1 MKTGVLYWSL
11 NRKQNTGFYSEQGII
26 NYMKAKKPTVAL
38 VGRPNVGKSTLFNR
52 LIGGRTAIVEDLPG
66 TTRDRIYGDS
76 EWNGKIFTV
85 IDTGGLEAPTVMADE
100 RVRQPDPDSLTSDS
114 ALFVSHIQNQAQ
126 LALDESDAIILV
138 VDGKEGLTA
147 ADQDVAEI
155 LRLTKKPVF
164 LAVNKTESEQ
174 RQLEAVE
181 FWNLGIGEP
190 MPISAYHGDGV
201 GDLLDVV
208 VDALPAFST
217 EDIDEDL
224 ISIAIVGRPNVG
236 KSSLLNRLLGSERA
250 IVSDVPG
257 TTRDPIDTE
266 LVYHGQKIMLVDTAG
281 IRRRGRI
288 EPGIE
293 KYSVLRSVRS
303 IDRADVA
310 LLLIDATEGV
320 TAQDTHVA
328 GYVLEKYK
336 SVVVLVNKWDLVE
349 KDAYTM
355 ITYSQQVREDLKFMD
370 YVPVLFISTITQQ
383 RLHKILP
390 AALEVAE
397 QRAHRLS
404 TSEFNQLLHRAY
416 DKTSPPSKNGR
427 PLRIYFGTQ
436 FKTDPPS
443 FTIFVN
449 DPDLVHF
456 SYERYLENQIREH
469 YPFIGT
475 PIRLFFRPRSG
486 EQNR

>member
-1 MKTGVLYWSL
+1 MKP
-11 NRKQNTGFYSEQGII
+11 
-26 NYMKAKKPTVAL
+26 KKPTVAL

-85 IDTGGLEAPTVMADE
+85 IDTGGLEAPTVMADA
-100 RVRQPDPDSLTSDS
+100 RVRQPDPNLLTSDS
-114 ALFVSHIQNQAQ
+114 ALFVTHIQNQAQ
-126 LALDESDAIILV
+126 LALDEADAIILV

-147 ADQDVAEI
+147 ADQDVADI

-164 LAVNKTESEQ
+164 LAVNKAESEQ
-174 RQLEAVE
+174 RQMEAVE

-190 MPISAYHGDGV
+190 TPISAYHGDGV
-201 GDLLDVV
+201 GDLLDLVA
-208 VDALPAFST
+208 DALPAYST
-217 EDIDEDL
+217 EDAEEEL
-224 ISIAIVGRPNVG
+224 VSIAIVGRPNVG

-266 LVYHGQKIMLVDTAG
+266 IVYHGQKIMLVDTAG

-310 LLLIDATEGV
+310 LLLIDASEGV

-336 SVVVLVNKWDLVE
+336 SVVVLINKWDLVE

-355 ITYSQQVREDLKFMD
+355 ITYSQQVREELKFMD
-370 YVPVLFISTITQQ
+370 YVPVLFISTLTNQ

-390 AALEVAE
+390 TALEVAE

-469 YPFIGT
+469 YPFMGT
-475 PIRLFFRPRSG
+475 PIRLFFRPRNS
-486 EQNR
+486 Q